1 MSTITRSSGLD
12 LVDIRD
18 IAIVVTALLD
28 GAQVGSEK
36 TFGADECT
44 TLPKLKSM
52 VMQHFG
58 ARFRELKL
66 SPGTLFDG
74 LNLFAPYKKT
84 QSFSVTSHRV
94 YFNWFNANVSTAPP
108 GATLNIQVKLR
119 EVTKDDEDEDEKYA
133 DDFWFDEEQRKL
145 RNPADGIDGIPRFF
159 EEFGN
164 QGPPAQE
171 EAFWKRFRRYEAAY
185 HKMKALHIIASD
197 ESDVEEEPAVSITRG
212 DGRRCYG
219 GLRVP
224 GY

>member
-1 MSTITRSSGLD
+1 MSTTTRSSGHD

-18 IAIVVTALLD
+18 IAIVVTVLLD
-28 GAQVGSEK
+28 GVQVGSEK

-52 VMQHFG
+52 VMQHVG
-58 ARFRELKL
+58 ARFRKMKL
-66 SPGTLFDG
+66 SPGTVFDG

-84 QSFSVTSHRV
+84 QFFSVVSHRV
-94 YFNWFNANVSTAPP
+94 YYNWFNADVSTAPA
-108 GATLNIQVKLR
+108 GATLNIQLKLH
-119 EVTKDDEDEDEKYA
+119 EVTKDDEDEAYVR
-133 DDFWFDEEQRKL
+133 DFWFDEEQRKL
-145 RNPADGIDGIPRFF
+145 RNPADGIDRVPKFF

-164 QGPPAQE
+164 QSPPAQE
-171 EAFWKRFRRYEAAY
+171 EDFWKRFRKYEAAY

-197 ESDVEEEPAVSITRG
+197 ESDVEEEPAVTSTRG
-212 DGRRCYG
+212 DGRRSYG